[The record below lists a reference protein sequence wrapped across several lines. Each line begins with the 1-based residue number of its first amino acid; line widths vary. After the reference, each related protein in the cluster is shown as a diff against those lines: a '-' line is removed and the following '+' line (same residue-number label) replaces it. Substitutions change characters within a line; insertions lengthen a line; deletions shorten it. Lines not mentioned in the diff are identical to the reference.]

1 MAQMVT
7 IRKDIYMEEK
17 ITKERFMELCA
28 IGGYCTAEQ
37 AEEYAGDRVEFTVHD
52 IVNVYKIN
60 NKFYNDNN

>member
-1 MAQMVT
+1 
-7 IRKDIYMEEK
+7 MEEK